1 MTQRT
6 TGWGRLALG
15 AAVLLAACGGG
26 RDAGAGGEA
35 ADTTAA
41 AMDSAPTATIAL
53 RVDGLAAPEAAR
65 FDPELGVYFVAN
77 INGSPLAKDGNGF
90 ISRLTRDGK
99 VDSLKFIA
107 GGRGGVTLNGPKGM
121 AINGDTLWVADIDAA
136 RAFDKRTG
144 KPITSVSLTGR
155 AKFLNDA
162 VVGPDGAI
170 YMTDT
175 GFADDG
181 KGGMGEHPGPDR
193 IFRIDGRK
201 ATVALEFA
209 DKPGPNGI
217 TWDSAGSRFVIVS
230 VAAKPIFTWAPGDSA
245 ASVLAEGPGGMD
257 GVEPLGDGR
266 LLITTWT
273 DSSLF
278 VLDAGKITKLIG
290 GLPGP
295 ADIGFDRERGRIA
308 VPSLTDNRLEFVD
321 LPQ

>member
-6 TGWGRLALG
+6 TGRGRLALG
-15 AAVLLAACGGG
+15 AALLLVACGGG
-26 RDAGAGGEA
+26 RDAGQSGEA

-41 AMDSAPTATIAL
+41 ADSAPAATIAL
-53 RVDGLAAPEAAR
+53 TVDLLEAPEAAR

-77 INGSPLAKDGNGF
+77 INGSPLGKDGNGF

-107 GGRGGVTLNGPKGM
+107 GGRGGAVLNAPKGM

-136 RAFDKRTG
+136 RAFDKRSG
-144 KPITSVSLTGR
+144 KPILTVTLAGR
-155 AKFLNDA
+155 ARFLNDA

-175 GFADDG
+175 GVADDG
-181 KGGMGEHPGPDR
+181 KGEMAHPGPDQV
-193 IFRIDGRK
+193 FRIENRK
-201 ATVALEFA
+201 ATVVLTFA

-217 TWDSAGSRFVIVS
+217 TWDSAGSRFVIVPFG
-230 VAAKPIFTWAPGDSA
+230 AKSIFQWAPGDSTA
-245 ASVLAEGPGGMD
+245 RVIAEGPGMMD

-266 LLITTWT
+266 LLITSWA

-278 VLDAGKITKLIG
+278 VLDAGKITRLLG

-321 LPQ
+321 LGP

>member
-1 MTQRT
+1 MD
-6 TGWGRLALG
+6 
-15 AAVLLAACGGG
+15 LL
-26 RDAGAGGEA
+26 E
-35 ADTTAA
+35 
-41 AMDSAPTATIAL
+41 
-53 RVDGLAAPEAAR
+53 APEAAR

-77 INGSPLAKDGNGF
+77 INGSPLGKDGNGF

-107 GGRGGVTLNGPKGM
+107 GGRGGAVLNAPKGM

-136 RAFDKRTG
+136 RAFDKRSG
-144 KPITSVSLTGR
+144 KPILTVTLTGR
-155 AKFLNDA
+155 ARFLNDA

-175 GFADDG
+175 GVADDG
-181 KGGMGEHPGPDR
+181 KGGMAHPGPDQV
-193 IFRIDGRK
+193 FRIENRK
-201 ATVALEFA
+201 ATVALTFA

-217 TWDSAGSRFVIVS
+217 TWDSAGSRFVIVPFG
-230 VAAKPIFTWAPGDSA
+230 AKSIFQWAPGDSSA
-245 ASVLAEGPGGMD
+245 RVIAEGPGMMD

-266 LLITTWT
+266 LLITSWA

-278 VLDAGKITKLIG
+278 VLDAGKITKLLG

-321 LPQ
+321 LGP

>member
-6 TGWGRLALG
+6 TGRGRLALG
-15 AAVLLAACGGG
+15 AAVFLMACGGG
-26 RDAGAGGEA
+26 RDAGQSGEA
-35 ADTTAA
+35 ADSTAA
-41 AMDSAPTATIAL
+41 ADSAPAATIAL
-53 RVDGLAAPEAAR
+53 TVNLLEAPEAAR

-77 INGSPLAKDGNGF
+77 INGSPLGKDGNGF

-107 GGRGGVTLNGPKGM
+107 GGRGGAVLNAPKGM
-121 AINGDTLWVADIDAA
+121 AISGDTLWVADIDAA
-136 RAFDKRTG
+136 RAFDKKSG
-144 KPITSVSLTGR
+144 KPILTVTLAGR
-155 AKFLNDA
+155 ARFLNDA

-175 GFADDG
+175 GVADDG
-181 KGGMGEHPGPDR
+181 KGGMAHPGPDQV
-193 IFRIDGRK
+193 FRIENRK
-201 ATVALEFA
+201 ATVALTFA

-217 TWDSAGSRFVIVS
+217 TWDSAGSRFVIVPFG
-230 VAAKPIFTWAPGDSA
+230 AKSIFQWAPGDSSA
-245 ASVLAEGPGGMD
+245 RVIAEGPGMMD

-266 LLITTWT
+266 LLITSWA

-278 VLDAGKITKLIG
+278 VLDAGKITRLLG

-321 LPQ
+321 LGP

>member
-1 MTQRT
+1 MTRGT
-6 TGWGRLALG
+6 TGWGTLALG
-15 AAVLLAACGGG
+15 TAVLLGACGGA
-26 RDAGAGGEA
+26 RDAVAGGGTADSAAA
-35 ADTTAA
+35 ADTAPAA
-41 AMDSAPTATIAL
+41 TVALTVDSLET
-53 RVDGLAAPEAAR
+53 PEAAR

-77 INGSPLAKDGNGF
+77 INGSPLGKDGNGF

-107 GGRGGVTLNGPKGM
+107 GGRGGAVLNGPKGM
-121 AINGDTLWVADIDAA
+121 AIKGDTLWVADIDAA

-144 KPITSVSLTGR
+144 KPITSVSLPDAR
-155 AKFLNDA
+155 FLNDA

-170 YMTDT
+170 YLTDS
-175 GFADDG
+175 
-181 KGGMGEHPGPDR
+181 GGEKAPGTHR
-193 IFRIDGRK
+193 VFRIENRK
-201 ATVALEFA
+201 PTVALTFDGE
-209 DKPGPNGI
+209 PGPNGI

-230 VAAKPIFTWAPGDSA
+230 FGTKSIFQWAPGDSA
-245 ASVLAEGPGGMD
+245 VTIITEGPGRMD

-278 VLDAGKITKLIG
+278 LLDAGRITRLLG

-295 ADIGFDRERGRIA
+295 ADIGLDRERGRIA
-308 VPSLTDNRLEFVD
+308 VPLLTENRLEFVD